1 MIVAQLKNSLETKK
15 AELSQRLQAI
25 EADFKKGRSQDFAE
39 QGSECENDQVLDGI
53 HQQTITEIAKIN
65 DTLALLNTEQ
75 YGICQQCGEAITE
88 QRLIVMPATNLCINC
103 AD

>member
-1 MIVAQLKNSLETKK
+1 MIVTQLKNSLEIKK
-15 AELSQRLQAI
+15 VELSQRLQAI

-53 HQQTITEIAKIN
+53 HQQTIDEIARIN

-75 YGICQQCGEAITE
+75 YGVCKQCGEAISPE
-88 QRLIVMPATNLCINC
+88 RLAAIPETNLCIDC